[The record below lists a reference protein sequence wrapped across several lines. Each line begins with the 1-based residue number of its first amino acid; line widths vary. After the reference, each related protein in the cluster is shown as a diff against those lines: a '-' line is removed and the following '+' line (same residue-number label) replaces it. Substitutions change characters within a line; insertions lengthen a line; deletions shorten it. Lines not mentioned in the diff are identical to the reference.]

1 MERKPLKVGLMS
13 RLDYGGGDYRVGLW
27 QLAAETFRKE
37 QVNYVVLLGGLVDF
51 KSLDAKL
58 KALLKAAKKDQKETV
73 RQAFLRKVAEFLRDN
88 LPVLEGVKIYIITS
102 PAYDGWIGEE
112 VARTL
117 SDMRSDVLLYRQGGD
132 RLELKQL
139 GKILGVYA
147 PKKGTWMRG
156 DYYDT
161 PILRV
166 LKDESRRSTRGIGDV
181 NAVGCFGSA
190 IFHPGASS
198 DVKKPYASV
207 PALCKIGESKTGV
220 DNQVGVMVLDF
231 ITANPKEVTIKVHS
245 FKDLLSD
252 EWLFVEPPEN
262 ISKTQKDLI
271 DVLRKRGPLTVGS
284 LQDATGLDRKV
295 IAEVLAELAKQP
307 ASNVWPGVVQD
318 NDDKRYYLNLSWFCD
333 QMRYK
338 LPKEEKLDSFA
349 AFGCMHG
356 GCKHSDMLYMHD
368 ILPELAIQNGVDTL
382 VGVGDFIEGL
392 KHDLMILGEIS
403 TGSKHVLNYSK
414 QEKLSAFL
422 IGTAMFKVFK
432 RRFEAL
438 LKENGKTKLG
448 QKRLV
453 EFINKS
459 MMKFVYI
466 AGNHCGW
473 VAPLGFDPLGT
484 FRSELRAF
492 LLYQVARYLEDYD
505 LCVRD
510 LNAILQAKIIE
521 LEQNEP
527 YQVNSGL
534 SIALLH
540 PSMSRTKTTS
550 IRPQEMLAKAEE
562 ARSTMVFGANF
573 HVGELVHHWNF
584 EHGQRVCLQLGTL
597 KVKSGFEE
605 TKMKTV
611 DFGVGFLK
619 VWSSGMRVQRTETT
633 FYCTPTGNLEEGNR
647 KVLKEYDRWLEV
659 NK

>member
-27 QLAAETFRKE
+27 QLATDIFRKE
-37 QVNYVVLLGGLVDF
+37 QVDYIELLGGLVDF
-51 KSLDAKL
+51 KALDAKL
-58 KALLKAAKKDQKETV
+58 KAILKSVKKDQREDAT
-73 RQAFLRKVAEFLRDN
+73 QAFLRKIAEFLKDN
-88 LPVLEGVKIYIITS
+88 LPVIEGVKIYIITS
-102 PAYDGWIGEE
+102 PAYDGWIGKE
-112 VARTL
+112 VSRIL
-117 SDMRSDVLLYRQGGD
+117 SDMRADILLYREGGD
-132 RLELKQL
+132 RLELRQL
-139 GKILGVYA
+139 GKILGSYV
-147 PKKGTWMRG
+147 PKKGAFFRG

-161 PILRV
+161 PVLRV
-166 LKDESRRSTRGIGDV
+166 LKDELRRSTRGIGDI

-198 DVKKPYASV
+198 DVRKPYASV

-220 DNQVGVMVLDF
+220 DNQVGVMVFDF
-231 ITANPKEVTIKVHS
+231 GTANPKEVTTKVYS

-252 EWLFVEPPEN
+252 EWLFVESPEG
-262 ISKTQKDLI
+262 ITATQKNLI

-284 LQDATGLDRKV
+284 LQDTTDLDRKV
-295 IAEVLAELAKQP
+295 IADALAELMNQP
-307 ASNVWPGVVQD
+307 ATNVWPGVVQD
-318 NDDKRYYLNLSWFCD
+318 KDDQRYYLNLSWFCD
-333 QMRYK
+333 KMRYK

-356 GCKHSDMLYMHD
+356 GCRHSDMLYMHD
-368 ILPELAIQNGVDTL
+368 VLPELAIQNGVDTL

-432 RRFEAL
+432 HRFEIL
-438 LKENGKTKLG
+438 LKENSKTKIG
-448 QKRLV
+448 QKRLA
-453 EFINKS
+453 ELINRS

-484 FRSELRAF
+484 FRSELRTF
-492 LLYQVARYLEDYD
+492 LLYHVARHLEGYD
-505 LCVRD
+505 LCVHD
-510 LNAILQAKIIE
+510 LNAILQSKIIQ
-521 LEQNEP
+521 LDQNEP

-550 IRPQEMLAKAEE
+550 IRPQEMLGKAEE
-562 ARSTMVFGANF
+562 AKSTIVFGANF
-573 HVGELVHHWNF
+573 HVGEVVHHWNF
-584 EHGQRVCLQLGTL
+584 EYGQRICLQLGTL

-611 DFGVGFLK
+611 DFGVGFMK
-619 VWSSGMRVQRTETT
+619 VWSSGTRVQRTETT
-633 FYCTPTGNLEEGNR
+633 FYCTPTSNVDAGNR
-647 KVLKEYDRWLEV
+647 KVLRAYDRWLET

>member
-1 MERKPLKVGLMS
+1 MEKKPLKVGLMS

-27 QLAAETFRKE
+27 QLAAEVFRKE

-51 KSLDAKL
+51 KSLDTKL
-58 KALLKAAKKDQKETV
+58 KAILKATKKDQREVAKD
-73 RQAFLRKVAEFLRDN
+73 AFLRKTAEFLKDN
-88 LPVLEGVKIYIITS
+88 LPVMEGVKIYVITS

-117 SDMRSDVLLYRQGGD
+117 SDMRTDVLLYRQGGD

-156 DYYDT
+156 DFYDT
-161 PILRV
+161 PVLRV
-166 LKDESRRSTRGIGDV
+166 LKDEIRRSTRGIGDV
-181 NAVGCFGSA
+181 NAVGCLGSA

-207 PALCKIGESKTGV
+207 PALCKIGESRTGV

-231 ITANPKEVTIKVHS
+231 GTASPKEVTIKVNS

-252 EWLFVEPPEN
+252 EWFFVDAPDG
-262 ISKTQKDLI
+262 ISKTQKDLV
-271 DVLRKRGPLTVGS
+271 DVLRKRGPLTIGS
-284 LQDATGLDRKV
+284 LQDVTNLDRKE
-295 IAEVLAELAKQP
+295 IEDALTALAKLP
-307 ASNVWPGVVQD
+307 ATGAWSGVVKD
-318 NDDKRYYLNLSWFCD
+318 SDDKRYYLDMKWFCD
-333 QMRYK
+333 RMRYK
-338 LPKEEKLDSFA
+338 LPKEEKVDSFA

-356 GCKHSDMLYMHD
+356 GCKHSDMLFMHD
-368 ILPELAIQNGVDTL
+368 VLPELAIRHNVDTL

-453 EFINKS
+453 DFINQS

-510 LNAILQAKIIE
+510 LTMILQAKLVE

-527 YQVNSGL
+527 YRVNSGL

-550 IRPQEMLAKAEE
+550 IRPQEMLSKAEE
-562 ARSTMVFGANF
+562 AKSTIVFGANF

-584 EHGQRVCLQLGTL
+584 EFGQRTCLQLGTL

-611 DFGVGFLK
+611 DFGIGCMTVY
-619 VWSSGMRVQRTETT
+619 SSGTRVQRTETT
-633 FYCTPTGNLEEGNR
+633 FYCTPTGNLDEGNR
-647 KVLKEYDRWLEV
+647 KVLKEYDRWLEI